1 MTDKD
6 LIAQLKTLK
15 NIHPDKSWVYL
26 AKKGLVRES
35 PFVYFLI
42 PRLFAFPALAV
53 LTALIGG
60 FSIYQLELID
70 KESASNFAA
79 IMSPGKISQETAL
92 EIDEIKQLV
101 VEVDAE
107 NTSSASQTV
116 VFNEDSDERDNFKDL
131 LRSRI
136 ESKINIIQDSFDQL
150 NDGALALEIS
160 LNPRRFEENFKLV
173 DEEIARQVKSLLE
186 QAQEA
191 LDEGDLITA
200 LDLVNAAE
208 KLLK

>member
-1 MTDKD
+1 VG
-6 LIAQLKTLK
+6 LI
-15 NIHPDKSWVYL
+15 
-26 AKKGLVRES
+26 E
-35 PFVYFLI
+35 
-42 PRLFAFPALAV
+42 
-53 LTALIGG
+53 
-60 FSIYQLELID
+60 
-70 KESASNFAA
+70 KESASNFAS
-79 IMSPGKISQETAL
+79 IVSSGKISEETAL
-92 EIDEIKQLV
+92 ELDEIKQLIT
-101 VEVDAE
+101 ETAPE
-107 NTSSASQTV
+107 KPSSASHAV

-150 NDGALALEIS
+150 NDGELALEIS

-173 DEEIARQVKSLLE
+173 DEELAKQIKSLLE